1 MFERFGEIKSCKVA
15 TNAATGQS
23 KGYGFVWFKNEA
35 SCKSALNCKDAPYP
49 IQLYQSICLRKIEAM
64 SVPDK
69 VVDQNQAKKVTITG
83 LPRNFTESKL
93 AELIG
98 PETIQKIEISRS
110 GLQAKVQFKTIQLA
124 QQALIL
130 DGIPIKGQTISVKP
144 LVVTPDN

>member
-1 MFERFGEIKSCKVA
+1 
-15 TNAATGQS
+15 
-23 KGYGFVWFKNEA
+23 
-35 SCKSALNCKDAPYP
+35 
-49 IQLYQSICLRKIEAM
+49 M

-110 GLQAKVQFKTIQLA
+110 GLQAKVQFKTI
-124 QQALIL
+124 
-130 DGIPIKGQTISVKP
+130 
-144 LVVTPDN
+144 